1 MSMGTP
7 IDGADGGGFGT
18 TKRGGMGGSLA
29 ADKGGSWGEM
39 VLGDAEGAERD
50 TDWKASLARH
60 TWLILRAALYHVSG
74 SVSAGHLY
82 SMVAIWF

>member
-7 IDGADGGGFGT
+7 IDGADSRGFGAT
-18 TKRGGMGGSLA
+18 GRGRMGGNLA
-29 ADKGGSWGEM
+29 ADKGGGWAET

-60 TWLILRAALYHVSG
+60 AWSILRAALYHVSG
-74 SVSAGHLY
+74 SVLVDRPY
-82 SMVAIWF
+82 DMVAIWF